1 MHCIIRVTLGPL
13 YRFGPL
19 APGIAGAAD
28 GQLRHWLRG
37 VMVLLVLW
45 QRRGRIKEVR
55 PTQSNCRVS
64 RVKHES
70 ATLKNY
76 RLYLQ
81 NEMTMAYAI

>member
-1 MHCIIRVTLGPL
+1 MHNSGH
-13 YRFGPL
+13 FGPPL
-19 APGIAGAAD
+19 PFWAPGPPALPGLPMASYAT
-28 GQLRHWLRG
+28 GCG

-55 PTQSNCRVS
+55 STQSNCRVS

-76 RLYLQ
+76 RLYL
-81 NEMTMAYAI
+81 